1 MSRRSHSDQLAT
13 LTAHA
18 TQLQTRLLVALDT
31 LDSQSLAHASELAA
45 LQDAHD
51 RLAARARRLEYERNS
66 ANEDLAEMTA
76 VLELVIEKV
85 SAANDYK
92 ALAHSNLHLPAPISP
107 PRARSSTSSHRPSSQ
122 SHTPTDSSAYT
133 TALVSALTAQLD
145 ASRAQAARERADAE
159 RKIAKLEAMVE
170 LRDVEIRRN
179 LGKSANGTEESVVE
193 ASKECIASGSDTGT
207 SARKSSGMS
216 RGEALAAYEGVAK
229 DNERLE
235 KEVVRL
241 RAELAAADFNR
252 ATSEVGP
259 SSSWAQI
266 PDWARP
272 QSQSQLQSQ
281 DKPTKPKRT
290 RQPQSQAPTRSA
302 SSDHAPSSASEP
314 RASNSSFEL
323 NPPRTRS
330 SGSTTADPN
339 RSRTP
344 RHMSVFSGSDSER
357 GSAVGV
363 VPRPRPEQNVGT
375 SRPPRRSGLRDSGIG
390 ADSGTDTTRVA
401 NGLGTKPS
409 SSTKTKNGTRD
420 RRAPEKE
427 STERHQQRQ
436 TESTNATSQQDTTA
450 SSIQLMPLLPVL
462 TPSKVRAPRVEVI
475 DLPSTSYIEP
485 SFGIHL
491 ARRGNGQPTESD
503 SSMLEPPRSAALGPV
518 SSPGIMSPI
527 GELVLPPSVVT
538 CGRAE
543 TQGQSSLAAPV
554 SLDSCVLLP
563 SSIGQSTSM
572 LSVETA
578 RATSARPSP
587 SPPIP
592 TFTSAPAIT
601 SAPTPPPAPPSQTL
615 QSQLPD
621 LLQPAPILQ
630 PTPSLF
636 DTPSLLSFNTSQQ
649 PQRSRSSSR
658 TARLSPLP
666 VFDLT
671 GLPAYE
677 AVPGTSSA
685 PVTKTSLEEILND
698 PANPTSPTRRQSDPA
713 PVSAPGSPP
722 LMRERSNSV
731 IPVSQPVRGDSTFDA
746 PPSTPPRSTNNTA
759 QFAFITPVLDRT
771 VITGAAEDPPA
782 PGVGN
787 KTSTGAE
794 LGTTIPGSITLG
806 NTSGHT
812 NTTTTTTARNP
823 ENATTGRRR
832 LLPLFKFIS
841 PSPGTPPSTKKRRSN
856 RAMTAPSQF
865 NASGGGGGGGPASPM
880 GIASS
885 PLARGRVV
893 RESPLQ
899 LVMGAAH
906 VGMREGMRIPVMRE
920 VGPGTGAG
928 VGAGAGIGGGMVG
941 GIGGVGLV
949 PPLVPTTP
957 LVPLVAQLVPF
968 PGGTS
973 AEAQAAV
980 RGMRAERD
988 LLGRAQQHQ
997 PQQEVTPEGMAKV
1010 LLIEAE
1016 CVRLRRDSAE
1026 AAKLRQEVEMLRSQ
1040 LQLRERG
1047 GAGGGGG
1054 SVQEQ
1059 GASTPRS
1066 YSFSTSSYQTDTP

>member
-45 LQDAHD
+45 LQEAHD
-51 RLAARARRLEYERNS
+51 KLAARARRLEYERNS

-179 LGKSANGTEESVVE
+179 LGKSVNGAEESAVE
-193 ASKECIASGSDTGT
+193 ASKECIASGSDAGT
-207 SARKSSGMS
+207 SVRKSSGMS

-235 KEVVRL
+235 KEVARL

-272 QSQSQLQSQ
+272 QSQLQTQPQ

-330 SGSTTADPN
+330 SGSAATADPN

-363 VPRPRPEQNVGT
+363 MPRSRQEQNVGT
-375 SRPPRRSGLRDSGIG
+375 SSRPPKRSGLRDSGIG

-427 STERHQQRQ
+427 PTERHQQRQ
-436 TESTNATSQQDTTA
+436 TESTNATSQQQDTTA

-543 TQGQSSLAAPV
+543 TQEQSSLAAPV
-554 SLDSCVLLP
+554 SLDSRVLLP
-563 SSIGQSTSM
+563 SSVGQSTSM

-592 TFTSAPAIT
+592 TFSPAPAVA

-698 PANPTSPTRRQSDPA
+698 PTNPTSPT
-713 PVSAPGSPP
+713 
-722 LMRERSNSV
+722 
-731 IPVSQPVRGDSTFDA
+731 
-746 PPSTPPRSTNNTA
+746 
-759 QFAFITPVLDRT
+759 
-771 VITGAAEDPPA
+771 
-782 PGVGN
+782 
-787 KTSTGAE
+787 
-794 LGTTIPGSITLG
+794 
-806 NTSGHT
+806 
-812 NTTTTTTARNP
+812 
-823 ENATTGRRR
+823 
-832 LLPLFKFIS
+832 
-841 PSPGTPPSTKKRRSN
+841 
-856 RAMTAPSQF
+856 
-865 NASGGGGGGGPASPM
+865 
-880 GIASS
+880 
-885 PLARGRVV
+885 
-893 RESPLQ
+893 
-899 LVMGAAH
+899 
-906 VGMREGMRIPVMRE
+906 
-920 VGPGTGAG
+920 
-928 VGAGAGIGGGMVG
+928 
-941 GIGGVGLV
+941 
-949 PPLVPTTP
+949 
-957 LVPLVAQLVPF
+957 
-968 PGGTS
+968 
-973 AEAQAAV
+973 
-980 RGMRAERD
+980 
-988 LLGRAQQHQ
+988 
-997 PQQEVTPEGMAKV
+997 
-1010 LLIEAE
+1010 
-1016 CVRLRRDSAE
+1016 
-1026 AAKLRQEVEMLRSQ
+1026 
-1040 LQLRERG
+1040 
-1047 GAGGGGG
+1047 
-1054 SVQEQ
+1054 
-1059 GASTPRS
+1059 
-1066 YSFSTSSYQTDTP
+1066 